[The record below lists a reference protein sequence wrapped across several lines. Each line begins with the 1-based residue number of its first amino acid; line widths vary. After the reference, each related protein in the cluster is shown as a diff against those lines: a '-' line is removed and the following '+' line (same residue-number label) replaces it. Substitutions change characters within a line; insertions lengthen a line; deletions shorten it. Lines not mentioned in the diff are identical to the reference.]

1 MEGKTQETAAAKAG
15 MSVRSAR
22 KWQSG
27 PLPSATKQDRWWRTR
42 PDPFD
47 EVWEEE
53 IEPLLRDDT
62 KGKLKATTIIEW
74 LEEQHPGRFSASQL
88 RTMQRRLQDWRA
100 LNGPDREV
108 YFPQEHP
115 PGREAQFDFTHG
127 NSLSVTIA
135 GQPYPHLLFQLI
147 LSHSGWRYAEV
158 AAGETFLAL
167 KQGLQAALWAL
178 GGVPE
183 VMRSDN
189 TAATTHEMKRSRGR
203 ALNDNYAAL
212 LDHYGLRSTRINRG
226 KSHENGV
233 AEHANYR
240 LKDAVDQA
248 LILRGS
254 RDFHTA
260 ADYAHFVRQM
270 VEKRNRL
277 IQGKLEQELPCLR
290 ALPPAPMPEYANYR
304 SKVRRWSTIQVAG
317 RSYSVPSRL
326 IDKEVQIRLYAD
338 WVEVYY
344 KGHLV
349 ERMARVH
356 GDGEVNVNY
365 RHVIGS
371 LVRKPGAFARYRF
384 REQLFPTIQFRLAYD
399 ALKDWRGD
407 RADVEYVR
415 ILHLAAQ
422 TMEATVDSALSL
434 LLEAG
439 QPFDYSEVRDL
450 AEPKVPEAPLLT
462 LSGQPDLKIYDR
474 LLTGSLATAG
484 VCA

>member
-1 MEGKTQETAAAKAG
+1 MEGKTQETAAAMAG
-15 MSVRSAR
+15 MCVRSAR
-22 KWQSG
+22 KWQGG
-27 PLPSATKQDRWWRTR
+27 PLPSETKEERWWRTR

-47 EVWEEE
+47 GVWEEE
-53 IEPLLRDDT
+53 IEPLLQGDP

-88 RTMQRRLQDWRA
+88 RTLQRRLQDWRA
-100 LNGPDREV
+100 LNGPDQEV

-127 NSLSVTIA
+127 SALGVTVA

-167 KQGLQAALWAL
+167 KQGLQNALWTL

-183 VMRSDN
+183 VVRSDN
-189 TAATTHEMKRSRGR
+189 TSAATHEMKRSRGR

-233 AEHANYR
+233 AEHAHYR

-248 LILRGS
+248 LIMRGS

-260 ADYAHFVRQM
+260 DDYANFVQQM

-277 IQGKLEQELPCLR
+277 VKGKLEQEMACLGP
-290 ALPPAPMPEYANYR
+290 LPPAPMPEYANYR

-344 KGHLV
+344 KGHFV
-349 ERMARVH
+349 ERMERVR

-365 RHVIGS
+365 RHVINS

-415 ILHLAAQ
+415 ILHLAAT
-422 TMEATVDSALSL
+422 TMEANVDSALSL

-439 QPFDYSEVRDL
+439 QPFDYGEVREL

-462 LSGQPDLKIYDR
+462 LSGQPDLKIYDG

-484 VCA
+484 VCG